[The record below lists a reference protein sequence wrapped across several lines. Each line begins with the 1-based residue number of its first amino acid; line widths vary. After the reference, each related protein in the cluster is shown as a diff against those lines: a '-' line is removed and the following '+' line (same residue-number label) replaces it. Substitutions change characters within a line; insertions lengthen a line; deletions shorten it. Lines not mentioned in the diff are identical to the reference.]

1 MTDTNQSMSE
11 HQNDPGSEESFLERY
26 NVPTVLFLV
35 GCLFVVFVLY
45 QIVGGTATYLIVGS
59 KVTRE
64 NVLLHRVF
72 TLGGQL
78 FFILVPT
85 IVFASLMSV
94 RLDKVFLWRMPK
106 GGETFFAV
114 LSLLF
119 LQQVFQTYM
128 ILQERI
134 PLPEVFDTL
143 LAPIKELMDQTVRVL
158 VTAESLPELAFVVL
172 VVAIVPSIVEELMF
186 RGLIQTGLERVAQP
200 IRAAVISGLIFGAFH
215 FNPFALLP
223 LMGLGVFFG
232 LLRMRSRSL
241 VIAMTIH
248 FLNNVLAVIVSYFR
262 MDEDMVL
269 GGGKAS
275 EAYLPAVFGQLGLF
289 VGLFLVA
296 FSLYWRF
303 TASVNANTR
312 KPA

>member
-94 RLDKVFLWRMPK
+94 RLDKVFLWRMP
-106 GGETFFAV
+106 
-114 LSLLF
+114 
-119 LQQVFQTYM
+119 
-128 ILQERI
+128 
-134 PLPEVFDTL
+134 
-143 LAPIKELMDQTVRVL
+143 
-158 VTAESLPELAFVVL
+158 
-172 VVAIVPSIVEELMF
+172 
-186 RGLIQTGLERVAQP
+186 
-200 IRAAVISGLIFGAFH
+200 
-215 FNPFALLP
+215 
-223 LMGLGVFFG
+223 
-232 LLRMRSRSL
+232 
-241 VIAMTIH
+241 
-248 FLNNVLAVIVSYFR
+248 
-262 MDEDMVL
+262 
-269 GGGKAS
+269 
-275 EAYLPAVFGQLGLF
+275 
-289 VGLFLVA
+289 
-296 FSLYWRF
+296 
-303 TASVNANTR
+303 
-312 KPA
+312 